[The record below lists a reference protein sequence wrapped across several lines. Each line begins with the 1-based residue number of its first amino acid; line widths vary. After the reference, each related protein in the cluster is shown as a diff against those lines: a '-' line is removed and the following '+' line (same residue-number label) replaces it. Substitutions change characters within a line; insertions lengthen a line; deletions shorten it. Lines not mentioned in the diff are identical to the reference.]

1 MKSFSKNV
9 LLPALALF
17 SYLFYLFWSAPL
29 DLILQMY
36 SINDLYIFNNSYMPI
51 IVIISIVMFFLLCVS
66 YILPFKHIYYFF
78 LGLITFLLI
87 FLLLQC
93 FKY

>member
-1 MKSFSKNV
+1 MKLFSKNV

-36 SINDLYIFNNSYMPI
+36 AINDLYIFNNAYVH
-51 IVIISIVMFFLLCVS
+51 IVTIISIVMFFYLFYYS
-66 YILPFKHIYYFF
+66 YTTVFF
-78 LGLITFLLI
+78 LMIMEC
-87 FLLLQC
+87 LQIIIA
-93 FKY
+93 YPQNDLY

>member
-1 MKSFSKNV
+1 MKLFSKNV

-36 SINDLYIFNNSYMPI
+36 SINDIYITNNTYVHI
-51 IVIISIVMFFLLCVS
+51 ITVVSIIMFFLLCIS
-66 YILPFKHIYYFF
+66 YILPFKYTSF
-78 LGLITFLLI
+78 
-87 FLLLQC
+87 
-93 FKY
+93 